1 MPGIDEVDRKLLK
14 ELRKN
19 GRITLTEL
27 GHKLG
32 LSPASVRS
40 RLGKLERMGAVKG
53 YTAIVDPTFLDEFVQ
68 AIIEVEVISE
78 ANLDGI
84 LIELGRREEVLAIY
98 RKTGEYQLMIKASFK
113 SPAELKKFIEELSYR
128 HLRANMR
135 RYRVSVVLD
144 EIKENGVLIK
154 AEKKGRRGRHQ

>member
-1 MPGIDEVDRKLLK
+1 MPGVDEVDQKLLR

-40 RLGKLERMGAVKG
+40 RLSKLERLGAVKG
-53 YTAIVDPTFLDEFVQ
+53 YTAIVDPTFLDEFLQ

-84 LIELGRREEVLAIY
+84 LIELAKRDEVLGIY
-98 RKTGEYQLMIKASFK
+98 RKTGDYQLMIRASFK
-113 SPAELKKFIEELSYR
+113 NPAELKEFVEELSYR

-144 EIKENGVLIK
+144 EIKESGILVK
-154 AEKKGRRGRHQ
+154 VEKRRRRGRHR